1 LLYFVLF
8 LLVLYFVCVFS
19 CTVLLVSI
27 SQVIGCQDCLQN
39 DRDCVDVELNFSSV
53 CWQFFID

>member
-1 LLYFVLF
+1 VLF